1 MSTTVNPDIPEKSW
15 ENPYPENTPLWELF
29 NEVLEQE
36 RDIVIIIDDYRARRG
51 TGKTVA
57 SLQLADGMDQTDK
70 GLTKEKTS
78 LSPEE
83 IRNAYTTL
91 PPRSG
96 LILDEGEVGASNRA
110 AMTNTNKALR
120 EIMSMGRVEQKYVV
134 INAPAKSFIDKDIL
148 RLADVWITMT
158 RRGQGL
164 VHFLEHEPYSG
175 NLLTRQ
181 VQWLEIE
188 DIPPGT
194 ELRKVYNS
202 LTAEKR
208 EKMGDGDGGDAFV
221 PAEKH
226 YQEVEKAEKKG
237 YKNGRDDVLKGIWN
251 HSEIQQLPVSQRML
265 GEAVGISQGAVSNIV
280 SGDDD
285 GN

>member
-1 MSTTVNPDIPEKSW
+1 MSKAVNPQIPEKSW
-15 ENPYPENTPLWELF
+15 ENPFPDESPLCGLF
-29 NEVLEQE
+29 DEVLQQE

-57 SLQLADGMDQTDK
+57 SLQLADGMDQTEE
-70 GLTKEKTS
+70 GLTYEKTT
-78 LSPEE
+78 LSPEKL
-83 IRNAYTTL
+83 RNAYTSL
-91 PPRSG
+91 PEKSG
-96 LILDEGEVGASNRA
+96 LILDEGEVGAGNRS

-120 EIMSMGRVEQKYVV
+120 EIMSMGRVEQKYVC

-188 DIPPGT
+188 DIPRGT
-194 ELRKVYNS
+194 QLRQVYNK
-202 LTAEKR
+202 LDREKR
-208 EKMGDGDGGDAFV
+208 EKMGEGDDGEEFV
-221 PAEKH
+221 PQAKH
-226 YQEVEKAEKKG
+226 NKAVEKAEKES
-237 YKNGRDDVLKGIWN
+237 YKQGRNDVLRGIWQ
-251 HSEIQQLPVSQRML
+251 HPEVQESSISQRVL
-265 GEAVGISQGAVSNIV
+265 GEAVGLSQGAVSNIV
-280 SGDDD
+280 SGDTDE
-285 GN
+285 